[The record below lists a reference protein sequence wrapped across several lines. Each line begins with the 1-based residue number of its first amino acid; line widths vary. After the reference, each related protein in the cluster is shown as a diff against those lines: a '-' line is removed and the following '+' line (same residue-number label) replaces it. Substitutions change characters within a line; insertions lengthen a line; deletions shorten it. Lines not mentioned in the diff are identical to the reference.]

1 MTRRDM
7 VLLALA
13 ALLIAAPLI
22 VSPGGAEFLGADSQA
37 QALIE
42 ETGYRPW
49 FAPLWQPP
57 SKEVESLIFAVQ
69 AALGAGLLGYVIGR
83 RHGRPRQPP
92 KPARQRTPAA
102 PFSGRPSPRRSRRDA
117 D

>member
-1 MTRRDM
+1 M

-22 VSPGGAEFLGADSQA
+22 VPPTGAEFQGSDGQA

-49 FAPLWQPP
+49 FAPFWQPP
-57 SKEVESLIFAVQ
+57 SKEVESLIFAAQ

-83 RHGRPRQPP
+83 RHAAPPASPSAPTP
-92 KPARQRTPAA
+92 KPAG
-102 PFSGRPSPRRSRRDA
+102 PFARRGRRDA